1 MGVYAYHYNAEFVFD
16 GCLECQEDPLNLGSF
31 LIPAQCTPV
40 KPPAVQGLKVP
51 VYTPT
56 EWVSKNG
63 SNFIDGTWELVVDY
77 RSQLFWD
84 KDTKE
89 AKRVA
94 ELGEEPDKNWVSL
107 KPGPYDIWNPKKKA
121 WELSGDLQV
130 EGKKKELL
138 YWNRVK
144 FGLLK
149 DIRFAQETGMFMIV
163 DDLKVKLEEV
173 EIKIKN
179 YGNLG

>member
-1 MGVYAYHYNAEFVFD
+1 MSVYVYHYNQEMVFEGTSPCQID
-16 GCLECQEDPLNLGSF
+16 PENEGCW
-31 LIPAQCTPV
+31 LIPANGTPV
-40 KPPAVQGLKVP
+40 EPPKVEGVKKAIYRP
-51 VYTPT
+51 KG
-56 EWVSKNG
+56 WVTRNG
-63 SNFIDGTWELVVDY
+63 STFIDGDWEIVSDY
-77 RSQLFWD
+77 RGILFWD

-94 ELGEEPDKNWVSL
+94 ELGVDPDKNWVSL

-138 YWNRVK
+138 YWNQVK

-149 DIRFAQETGMFMIV
+149 DMRFAQEIGMTLV
-163 DDLKVKLEEV
+163 LDDLKVKLEEV